1 VNTAGHGLTR
11 VVPALPNH
19 VAEPIAENV
28 AEHEVAALDDG
39 TTAARGDRPARA
51 FDVLCTVYVSHT
63 FENLSAHVELDGNIA
78 IAPGDRVLV
87 HGPAINPPYGETRV
101 ERRRATVTRA
111 TWLERLWA
119 RISGDVQCFSLLD
132 VSFSDRRIL

>member
-1 VNTAGHGLTR
+1 MKTAGHGLMR
-11 VVPALPNH
+11 VVPAMPK
-19 VAEPIAENV
+19 PIAEHA
-28 AEHEVAALDDG
+28 AEHVVPALAQG
-39 TTAARGDRPARA
+39 AIEASGNRSARA

-87 HGPAINPPYGETRV
+87 HGAAINPPYGETRI

-119 RISGDVQCFSLLD
+119 RISGEVQCFSLLD

>member
-1 VNTAGHGLTR
+1 M
-11 VVPALPNH
+11 VPAMPNQ
-19 VAEPIAENV
+19 VAEPTADRV
-28 AEHEVAALDDG
+28 AEHGVPALDDG
-39 TTAARGDRPARA
+39 ATEARGDRPARA

-87 HGPAINPPYGETRV
+87 HGAAINPPYGETRV
-101 ERRRATVTRA
+101 ERRRATITRA

-119 RISGDVQCFSLLD
+119 RISGEVQSFSLLD

>member
-1 VNTAGHGLTR
+1 MKTAGQRLMR
-11 VVPALPNH
+11 VVPAMPKPM
-19 VAEPIAENV
+19 AEPV
-28 AEHEVAALDDG
+28 AEHVVPALAEG
-39 TTAARGDRPARA
+39 AIEARGDRSARA

-87 HGPAINPPYGETRV
+87 HGAAINPPYGETRV

-119 RISGDVQCFSLLD
+119 RISGEVQCFSLLE
-132 VSFSDRRIL
+132 VSFSDRRIP